1 VDVISSNNWLKPAI
15 LAMQLSQMLVQACEL
30 KSSPLIELP
39 HLTSS
44 MIEQLT
50 EASITD
56 IADFLNMDDSE
67 RNRIVQV
74 DSE

>member
-1 VDVISSNNWLKPAI
+1 VDVIS
-15 LAMQLSQMLVQACEL
+15 ACEL
-30 KSSPLIELP
+30 KSSPLIELA

-56 IADFLNMDDSE
+56 IADFLNMDDSK